1 MEPAAFGKPVIW
13 GENDKKYI
21 EAIGLRKAVGGF
33 KIKSANELI
42 VLIQA
47 LISNDQKY
55 EEAGS
60 QARKYITQ
68 HAGATHK
75 TIQFIKDHQLLT

>member
-1 MEPAAFGKPVIW
+1 M
-13 GENDKKYI
+13 
-21 EAIGLRKAVGGF
+21 GGF

-42 VLIQA
+42 VLVQSM
-47 LISNDQKY
+47 ISNDQKY
-55 EEAGS
+55 EEACS
-60 QARKYITQ
+60 QARKYIIQ